1 MSLEQCILGGIV
13 LQPKYLTKEYALL
26 VYEDFLELYKP
37 YEIIRYK
44 ISDTEEVV
52 VIEDALLF
60 YVKIDMAC
68 EFILYEENREEYIN
82 QGICG
87 LDIEEL
93 TPNKLIQYKHSRF
106 EDYVSEKYGIFT
118 YSIRYARFHGTNIK
132 YLPNSML
139 SHAEYLMQELPE
151 VRLQER
157 YEAWEGELYNI
168 VVFEMTGIEGTI
180 AYAVDVIKGKVHPYV
195 LKIAKNL
202 IERKPYIYA
211 FGEIGLS
218 QYGAIDEKFTELF
231 RSHKNVRIIKRLQ
244 ENMRYFSLEPRYFKE
259 ESKVYQISKEVL
271 HDVKSGKYDYI
282 ERIEYRKPE
291 NRWKSE
297 ELVYKIILKIYKQNG
312 VIYQHR
318 PHFLRSSLGHQ
329 LSYDVYISEKKIAV
343 EYQGKQHFEP
353 VEYFGGKEAY
363 ERQKQRDEE
372 KAALSK
378 MNGIKLVY
386 INYWEEITPELIR
399 MKIEDAEICTNS

>member
-1 MSLEQCILGGIV
+1 MEL
-13 LQPKYLTKEYALL
+13 KHLTKEYAWL
-26 VYEDFLELYKP
+26 VYEEFLELYKP
-37 YEIIRYK
+37 YEIKKYRL
-44 ISDTEEVV
+44 SDTEEVV
-52 VIEDALLF
+52 VIEDTLLF

-68 EFILYEENREEYIN
+68 EFILYEEYRAEYIA

-93 TPNKLIQYKHSRF
+93 MPNTLIKYKHSHF
-106 EDYVSEKYGIFT
+106 TEFVSEKYSIFT
-118 YSIRYARFHGTNIK
+118 LSIRYAKFHGINIK

-139 SHAEYLMQELPE
+139 SHAEYVMQKLPE
-151 VRLQER
+151 VRLKER
-157 YEAWEGELYNI
+157 YEAWDGELYNI
-168 VVFEMTGIEGTI
+168 VVFEITGVDGKV

-218 QYGAIDEKFTELF
+218 QCGAIDEEFTMLF
-231 RSHKNVRIIKRLQ
+231 RSHKNVRMVKRLQ
-244 ENMRYFSLEPRYFKE
+244 ENMKYFSLEPRYFKE
-259 ESKVYQISKEVL
+259 ESKVYQIAKEVL
-271 HDVKSGKYDYI
+271 CDVKNGKYDYI

-297 ELVYKIILKIYKQNG
+297 ELVYKIILKIYRQNG

-318 PHFLRSSLGHQ
+318 PYFLRSSLGHQ
-329 LSYDVYISEKKIAV
+329 LSYDVYISEKKIAI

-353 VEYFGGKEAY
+353 VEYFGGHEAF
-363 ERQKQRDEE
+363 ERQKQRDKE
-372 KAALSK
+372 KATLSK
-378 MNGIKLVY
+378 ANGIKLVY

-399 MKIEDAEICTNS
+399 MKIEEVEK